1 MVVEQSDISL
11 QRNTDYVRL
20 YEIVTADAEGVETP
34 VDLTGAALAL
44 DVKLRAGDADPPI
57 ASATITEDDYTLGRV
72 TVALDGS
79 QFDAVEGVNETVRL
93 AYDFIATQDGN
104 TYLLARGAIILAIC
118 LATRAGQSPIV
129 LIRPYFLA
137 CSTPLAV
144 PISPCGKTG
153 FARAKCAPARYKPT
167 RLTA

>member
-20 YEIVTADAEGVETP
+20 YEIVTPDAEGVETP

-104 TYLLARGAIILAIC
+104 TYLLARGAIILDP
-118 LATRAGQSPIV
+118 GVS
-129 LIRPYFLA
+129 
-137 CSTPLAV
+137 
-144 PISPCGKTG
+144 
-153 FARAKCAPARYKPT
+153 
-167 RLTA
+167 